1 MRSGRRENSIVKMA
15 SLLAASACAWLW
27 ANACPAHDLR
37 VAFGQEKAPYLWVEN
52 DQVKGLEYDIVRA
65 ALTAAG
71 DGLVPV
77 TLPNR
82 RVTIGL
88 SGDEFDMVTGMQ
100 TGQAGD
106 AFYSDDYLAY
116 ANYAVTRK
124 ARHIKLNGLS
134 DLFEHSVSIWQ
145 NAWEDLELGKLR
157 PGGPNGLDYT
167 EFTSQYRQTKFFWVG
182 RCDVT
187 VIDRNIFLWYSRQ
200 LAGELDTTE
209 PLDFQNILPRIRVRA
224 AFREARDRDAFNA
237 GLKTIRANGGYERI
251 FSQYGLTNP
260 G

>member
-1 MRSGRRENSIVKMA
+1 MKIA
-15 SLLAASACAWLW
+15 SLLALSAGAWLS
-27 ANACPAHDLR
+27 AAACPAHDLR

-65 ALTAAG
+65 ALAAAG
-71 DGLVPV
+71 NGLVPA

-82 RVTIGL
+82 RVTIAL

-100 TGQAGD
+100 AGQAGD
-106 AFYSDDYLAY
+106 AFYSDEYLAY
-116 ANYAVTRK
+116 ANYAITRK
-124 ARHIKLNGLS
+124 TRSIKLSGLS
-134 DLFEHSVSIWQ
+134 DLFGHSVAIWQ
-145 NAWEDLELGKLR
+145 NAWEDLNLGKLR
-157 PGGPNGLDYT
+157 PAGPNGLDYT

-200 LAGELDTTE
+200 LAGELDTTA
-209 PLDFQNILPRIRVRA
+209 PLDFQNILPQVRVRA

-251 FSQYGLTNP
+251 FVQYGLTDP

>member
-1 MRSGRRENSIVKMA
+1 MRAFSI
-15 SLLAASACAWLW
+15 LALSACAWLS
-27 ANACPAHDLR
+27 ANACPARDLR

-65 ALTAAG
+65 ALAASG
-71 DGLVPV
+71 DGVVPF

-100 TGQAGD
+100 VNQAGD
-106 AFYSDDYLAY
+106 AFYSDEYLAY
-116 ANYAVTRK
+116 ANYAITRK
-124 ARHIKLNGLS
+124 ARHIKLTGLS
-134 DLFEHSVSIWQ
+134 DLFGHSVAIWQ
-145 NAWEDLELGKLR
+145 NAWEDLNLGKLR

-182 RCDVT
+182 RCDLT
-187 VIDRNIFLWYSRQ
+187 VIDRNIFS
-200 LAGELDTTE
+200 G
-209 PLDFQNILPRIRVRA
+209 
-224 AFREARDRDAFNA
+224 
-237 GLKTIRANGGYERI
+237 IRANSPTRSTPPPSSISRTSCRESGFAPPSGT
-251 FSQYGLTNP
+251 SATATPSMP